1 VTLPVFYK
9 SLELFNRFDALF
21 ARDGI
26 VCAREDGGSSFDTS
40 GEILFSLIVEIT
52 VLQELLCGD

>member
-9 SLELFNRFDALF
+9 SFELFNRFDTLF

-26 VCAREDGGSSFDTS
+26 VRAREDGGSGFDTS
-40 GEILFSLIVEIT
+40 CEVLLSLIVEIT